1 MVEGNV
7 NDHFNNTT
15 FMIKSPVFVDI
26 ERLATFTVVVVVDID
41 KMIRNS
47 KLVSW
52 LILTNESALKFINL
66 CGRIFV

>member
-7 NDHFNNTT
+7 NDLFNNTT

-52 LILTNESALKFINL
+52 VDPDK
-66 CGRIFV
+66 